1 MGRTEGFLEKAELQ
15 KLQGGKG
22 GPGACI
28 SQVVVTSREG
38 GVRRLHSIQE
48 ALLSQ
53 HRAVSR
59 GMQPSC
65 SRAGGWCGEVTLRW

>member
-1 MGRTEGFLEKAELQ
+1 MGRMEGFLEKAALQ

-22 GPGACI
+22 GPEACM
-28 SQVVVTSREG
+28 SQVMVTSREG
-38 GVRRLHSIQE
+38 GLKRLHSIQE

-59 GMQPSC
+59 GMQPSHG
-65 SRAGGWCGEVTLRW
+65 RAGGWCGEATLRR